1 MPYACK
7 LSVGGFVLPFFF
19 VFNPGI
25 LMQGGVLRIL
35 SDTVV
40 AIVLVVTSALVLHG
54 FVRQRSIPL
63 PFRMVFALMA
73 LAMAIPQPA
82 IQYAAATTAVGF
94 YLVLRRAEQAARA
107 LERKAR
113 CDVRRICPDAS
124 RSRLLRPSP
133 CPPAPV
139 GDDCPR
145 RVVAGRPGDAAAG
158 VSA

>member
-40 AIVLVVTSALVLHG
+40 AIVLVVTSALALHG

-82 IQYAAATTAVGF
+82 IQYAAATTAVGL

-107 LERKAR
+107 LQRKR
-113 CDVRRICPDAS
+113 DAM
-124 RSRLLRPSP
+124 
-133 CPPAPV
+133 
-139 GDDCPR
+139 
-145 RVVAGRPGDAAAG
+145 
-158 VSA
+158 